1 MTRLLWIFLQYI
13 LMIVNNDEQQTHP
26 VVVPPNL
33 SVTRTAI
40 AVAFLAT
47 PYVAD
52 IATGATPV
60 PCPSSSSL

>member
-1 MTRLLWIFLQYI
+1 
-13 LMIVNNDEQQTHP
+13 MIVNNDEQQTHP